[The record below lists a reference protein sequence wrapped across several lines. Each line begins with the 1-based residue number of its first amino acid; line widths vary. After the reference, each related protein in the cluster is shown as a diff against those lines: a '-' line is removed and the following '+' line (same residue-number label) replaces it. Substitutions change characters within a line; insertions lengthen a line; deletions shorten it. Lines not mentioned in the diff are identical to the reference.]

1 MSRNKKSKTDHCVR
15 PANLDLERSG
25 TQTEFMAHIYLTF
38 DFGKDEEKAQQA
50 RHKLESWKQAF
61 RLDKK
66 MLYKFDRKEDGATP
80 AAAPAVAVPAAKEKP
95 GKKAGAKAGK
105 AAKEA
110 KKAEPEPAK
119 LAASS
124 AEIKLILRLALSNH
138 EKLMEQRLLQR
149 FWSEEPFKI
158 AAPKTIRETEAG
170 YEELDSHFQE
180 LV

>member
-1 MSRNKKSKTDHCVR
+1 
-15 PANLDLERSG
+15 
-25 TQTEFMAHIYLTF
+25 MAHIYLTF

-66 MLYKFDRKEDGATP
+66 MLYKFDRKEDGM
-80 AAAPAVAVPAAKEKP
+80 APETASAPTAIASPPAAKEKS
-95 GKKAGAKAGK
+95 GKKAVGKAGK
-105 AAKEA
+105 PAKEA
-110 KKAEPEPAK
+110 KKADAEPAK

-149 FWSEEPFKI
+149 FSNEEPFKI
-158 AAPKTIRETEAG
+158 STPKTIRETEAG
-170 YEELDSHFQE
+170 YEQLDSHFQE

>member
-1 MSRNKKSKTDHCVR
+1 VI
-15 PANLDLERSG
+15 LDLEKNG
-25 TQTEFMAHIYLTF
+25 TQTENMAHIYMTF

-66 MLYKFDRKEDGATP
+66 MLYKFDRKEDGTEPVA
-80 AAAPAVAVPAAKEKP
+80 AAAPAAPAEKEKP

-105 AAKEA
+105 ASKEG
-110 KKAEPEPAK
+110 KKAGPEPAK
-119 LAASS
+119 LASS
-124 AEIKLILRLALSNH
+124 SVDIKLILRLALPNH

-149 FWSEEPFKI
+149 FSSEEPFKI

>member
-1 MSRNKKSKTDHCVR
+1 
-15 PANLDLERSG
+15 
-25 TQTEFMAHIYLTF
+25 MAHIYLTF

-66 MLYKFDRKEDGATP
+66 MLYKFDRKEDGAAPVAASTIAAEP
-80 AAAPAVAVPAAKEKP
+80 APPVKEKV
-95 GKKAGAKAGK
+95 GKKAGEKTGK

-110 KKAEPEPAK
+110 KKADAEPAK

-149 FWSEEPFKI
+149 FSNEEPFKI

-170 YEELDSHFQE
+170 YQELDSHFQE
-180 LV
+180 LA

>member
-1 MSRNKKSKTDHCVR
+1 
-15 PANLDLERSG
+15 
-25 TQTEFMAHIYLTF
+25 MAHIYLTF

-66 MLYKFDRKEDGATP
+66 MLYKFDRKEDALERADAGLAGEDGRHPQKAGQSP
-80 AAAPAVAVPAAKEKP
+80 ALHGEKEKP
-95 GKKAGAKAGK
+95 AKKAAGKAGK

-110 KKAEPEPAK
+110 KKADPEPAK

-149 FWSEEPFKI
+149 FSNEEPFKI
-158 AAPKTIRETEAG
+158 STPKTIRESEAG
-170 YEELDSHFQE
+170 YEQLDSHFEE

>member
-1 MSRNKKSKTDHCVR
+1 MR

-38 DFGKDEEKAQQA
+38 EFGKDEEKAQQA
-50 RHKLESWKQAF
+50 RHKLESWRQAF

-66 MLYKFDRKEDGATP
+66 MLYKFDRKEDGAEP
-80 AAAPAVAVPAAKEKP
+80 AAVSVPASPAAKEKP
-95 GKKAGAKAGK
+95 AKKAAGK
-105 AAKEA
+105 VGKATKEA
-110 KKAEPEPAK
+110 KKADPEPAK

-149 FWSEEPFKI
+149 FSNEEPFKI
-158 AAPKTIRETEAG
+158 AAPRTIRESEAG
-170 YEELDSHFQE
+170 YVELDSHFQE

>member
-1 MSRNKKSKTDHCVR
+1 
-15 PANLDLERSG
+15 
-25 TQTEFMAHIYLTF
+25 MAHIYMTF

-66 MLYKFDRKEDGATP
+66 MLYKFDRKEDGA
-80 AAAPAVAVPAAKEKP
+80 AAAGTSTPDMSAAKEKP
-95 GKKAGAKAGK
+95 AKKAGAKAGK
-105 AAKEA
+105 ASKEG
-110 KKAEPEPAK
+110 KKRDPEPAK

-124 AEIKLILRLALSNH
+124 TDIKLILRLALSNH

-149 FWSEEPFKI
+149 FSSEDPFKVV
-158 AAPKTIRETEAG
+158 APKTIRETEAG

>member
-1 MSRNKKSKTDHCVR
+1 
-15 PANLDLERSG
+15 
-25 TQTEFMAHIYLTF
+25 MAHIYLTF

-66 MLYKFDRKEDGATP
+66 MLYKFDRKEDGAAP
-80 AAAPAVAVPAAKEKP
+80 AATIATATEPEHPTKEKA
-95 GKKAGAKAGK
+95 GKKAGVKTGK

-110 KKAEPEPAK
+110 KKADTEPAK

-149 FWSEEPFKI
+149 FSNEEPFKI

-170 YEELDSHFQE
+170 YQELDSHFQE
-180 LV
+180 LA